1 MKREIV
7 LASLLIGT
15 PPAMAEE
22 PAEINVAGFRAVY
35 EISFDSSDASSGVIG
50 AEGRY
55 VFDVDDACEGY
66 ATNERF
72 VVRLARA
79 EEPVVQDYRMSAFES
94 ATGDSYRFNR
104 SVDLNGRVGQK
115 AQGELTVDVDAS
127 RTVLDYDEAEDQ
139 AYDDAILTPIA
150 HLKQLLTTA
159 MAGEDRHAAMIFDGD
174 VDTPIF
180 YAVTRIIEIEEDAE
194 IEGDR
199 IEDLEGLAR
208 WKIDTVY
215 YPPETGDEGE
225 GATPEF
231 LFEGVLFSNG
241 VVTDMRLDYIDFALR
256 ATLSDLEVRD
266 SGC

>member
-1 MKREIV
+1 MKREIA
-7 LASLLIGT
+7 LASLLIGA
-15 PPAMAEE
+15 PLASAADP
-22 PAEINVAGFRAVY
+22 EINVAGFRAVY

-104 SVDLNGRVGQK
+104 SIDLNGRSGQK
-115 AQGELTVDVDAS
+115 AKGKLTIDADNS
-127 RTVLDYDEAEDQ
+127 RTVLDYEEAEDQ
-139 AYDDAILTPIA
+139 SYEGPILTPIA
-150 HLKQLLTTA
+150 HLRQLLTTA
-159 MAGEDRHAAMIFDGD
+159 MAGEGRHAAMIFDGD
-174 VDTPIF
+174 VDSPTF
-180 YAVTRIIEIEEDAE
+180 YAVTRIIEIDDDAE
-194 IEGDR
+194 TDGDR

-225 GATPEF
+225 GATPKF

-241 VVTDMRLDYIDFALR
+241 VVSDMRLDYIDFALR
-256 ATLSDLEVRD
+256 ATLSELEVRD